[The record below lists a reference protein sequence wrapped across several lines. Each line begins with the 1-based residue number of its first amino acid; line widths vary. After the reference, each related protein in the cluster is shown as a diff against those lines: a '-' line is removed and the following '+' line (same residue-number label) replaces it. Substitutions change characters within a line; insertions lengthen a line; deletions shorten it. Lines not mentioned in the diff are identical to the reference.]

1 MALYGNLI
9 NRLMEESATPEPE
22 VGMGAT
28 VCLWSDR
35 NAATITEVIRYKS
48 GPKAGTVRAVKT
60 RPCRAI
66 RTDQNGMSDAQT
78 YRYEEMPNAPETTWT
93 LRKDGRFVKQ
103 GETSYTTLAIGF
115 RDAYYDY
122 SF

>member
-1 MALYGNLI
+1 MSSLI
-9 NRLMEESATPEPE
+9 NRLIESSKNPEPE

-28 VCLWSDR
+28 VIMWTDR
-35 NAATITEVIRYKS
+35 KAVTITEVINYKS

-66 RTDQNGMSDAQT
+66 RTDENGMSDAQS
-78 YRYEEMPNAPETTWT
+78 YRYEEMPDAPEATWT
-93 LRKDGRFVKQ
+93 RRQDGSFRPV
-103 GETSYTTLAIGF
+103 GEQYRVLAIGF
-115 RDAYYDY
+115 RDEYYDY

>member
-1 MALYGNLI
+1 MYGNLI
-9 NRLMEESATPEPE
+9 NRMMEASATPEPE

-35 NAATITEVIRYKS
+35 HAATITEVIRYKT
-48 GPKAGTVRAVKT
+48 GPKAGQVKGVKT
-60 RPCRAI
+60 RACKAI
-66 RTDQNGMSDAQT
+66 RTDNNGMSEAQA
-78 YRYEEMPNAPETTWT
+78 YRYEENPDAPEAVWT
-93 LRKDGRFVKQ
+93 LRKDGRFIKR
-103 GETSYTTLAIGF
+103 GSKYTTLAIGF